1 MGKLVVLVFVLA
13 ARIGQ
18 CFEDVVGTSFCQ
30 LFCSVMPVGWNFLEV
45 WVGLLPRATGI
56 QLYAEGFRPSAYRD
70 IPSAYDTPTAVLGV
84 ARRRRPPSAE
94 SVWPSA

>member
-45 WVGLLPRATGI
+45 WVGFLPRGLI
-56 QLYAEGFRPSAYRD
+56 FDAEILQRVFLPKSFPFCSTFFPIPVIAVKRILCFR
-70 IPSAYDTPTAVLGV
+70 
-84 ARRRRPPSAE
+84 
-94 SVWPSA
+94 